1 MPAGASGVGE
11 SVAHLSGLVVGQVVQ
26 HDVYIDLIGQSVED
40 STMAFNRRCEAL
52 LEAVVGSTVL
62 DVAINGDPC
71 GLGHAYPLRA
81 PLGLARELSV
91 EVGV

>member
-1 MPAGASGVGE
+1 
-11 SVAHLSGLVVGQVVQ
+11 
-26 HDVYIDLIGQSVED
+26 
-40 STMAFNRRCEAL
+40 MAFNRRCEAL

-62 DVAINGDPC
+62 DVAFNGDPC
-71 GLGHAYPLRA
+71 GLGHADPLRA